1 MVKYLTNMKKA
12 EDMKKEFIAKERT
25 KLIEFMNSIDISDWV
40 EYNGVRC
47 LEYHIKS
54 LDQEDIQDILD
65 EMVELGYHVDTVYQ
79 DNKLFSLILSI
90 TNNPGVFKRSSFKC
104 ANPASIDNLNLNY
117 AHPSPYVYNDFRL

>member
-1 MVKYLTNMKKA
+1 MIKYLTNMKKA
-12 EDMKKEFIAKERT
+12 EDMNKEFIAKERT
-25 KLIEFMNSIDISDWV
+25 KLIEFMNSIDISDWG
-40 EYNGVRC
+40 EYNGIRC

-54 LDQEDIQDILD
+54 LNQEDIQDILD

-90 TNNPGVFKRSSFKC
+90 TNNPSVFKRSSFKC
-104 ANPASIDNLNLNY
+104 TNPASIDNPNLNY

>member
-1 MVKYLTNMKKA
+1 MIKYLTNMKKA
-12 EDMKKEFIAKERT
+12 EDMKKEFIEKERT
-25 KLIEFMNSIDISDWV
+25 KLIEFMNSIDITDWV

-47 LEYHIKS
+47 LEYHIKN

-65 EMVELGYHVDTVYQ
+65 EMVELGYCVDMVYQ
-79 DNKLFSLILSI
+79 DNKLFCLTLSI

-104 ANPASIDNLNLNY
+104 TNPASIDNLNLNY

>member
-12 EDMKKEFIAKERT
+12 EDMKKEFIEKERI

-47 LEYHIKS
+47 LEYHIKN

-65 EMVELGYHVDTVYQ
+65 EMVELGYRVDTVYQ
-79 DNKLFSLILSI
+79 DNKLFCLRLLI

-104 ANPASIDNLNLNY
+104 VNPASIDNLNLNY
-117 AHPSPYVYNDFRL
+117 AHPSPYVYTDFRL